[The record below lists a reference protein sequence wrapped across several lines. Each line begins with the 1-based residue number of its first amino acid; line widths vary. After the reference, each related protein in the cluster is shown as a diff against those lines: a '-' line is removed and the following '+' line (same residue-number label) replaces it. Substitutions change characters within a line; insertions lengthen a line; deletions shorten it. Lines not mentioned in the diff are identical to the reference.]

1 MNLTCYGNDDIEIGL
16 AVDLSQNEDTSTI
29 YTETKV
35 NDMTEAKDTALAAKQ
50 NTLTFIDPM
59 HLRTPVASYPLLI
72 DSNMNPRL
80 SVQKPLSL
88 TRNEQTTIC

>member
-35 NDMTEAKDTALAAKQ
+35 NDMTEAKDTTVAAQQ
-50 NTLTFIDPM
+50 NTLTVIAPM
-59 HLRTPVASYPLLI
+59 NLRTPVASYPLLVG
-72 DSNMNPRL
+72 SNIIPTL
-80 SVQKPLSL
+80 YVQKPSAL
-88 TRNEQTTIC
+88 TWNENN